1 MGSKISL
8 LVHKWP
14 GMAIWLVSIWLVKS
28 NINRGRYILASYF
41 FKVKLVKISNG
52 SDQLLV
58 SFSQYK
64 HKFCIDFQIKNGF
77 SHQTHNLCWVAWL
90 NTQFIWLTYL
100 GMAIWLVS
108 IWLVKSNIN
117 RGRYILAS
125 YFFKVKLVKISNG
138 SDQLLVSFSQYKH
151 KFCIDFQIKNGFS
164 HQTHNLCWVAW
175 LNTQFIWLTYLII
188 CMVTKE
194 CEK

>member
-1 MGSKISL
+1 MIEC
-8 LVHKWP
+8 
-14 GMAIWLVSIWLVKS
+14 
-28 NINRGRYILASYF
+28 
-41 FKVKLVKISNG
+41 
-52 SDQLLV
+52 
-58 SFSQYK
+58 SFSK
-64 HKFCIDFQIKNGF
+64 DDFQIIQKTPHAYQEWMKWFLPQEQGFKNKN
-77 SHQTHNLCWVAWL
+77 SSSYP
-90 NTQFIWLTYL
+90 NTSMWWFLQFYL
-100 GMAIWLVS
+100 SFPGGMAIWLVS

-188 CMVTKE
+188 CIMFITPLVPWE
-194 CEK
+194 